1 MKKELLRKL
10 PSVDFLLK
18 DSKTA
23 LLLKERSRP
32 IVVEAI
38 RTALDKEREL
48 IKDSDA
54 TAYRFNIPV
63 FFEKVEAEIEKS
75 ERLSLARVVNA
86 TGVILHTN
94 LGRAPLSVSALNNL
108 IEVSTGY
115 ANLEFDLDKGERGE
129 RYSHLEP
136 LLCRLT
142 GSEAALVVNNNA
154 AAVLLVL
161 NTLAEG
167 KEVIVS
173 RGELVE
179 IGGSFRI
186 PDVMRK
192 SGARLIEVGTTNR
205 THFKDYEAALTP
217 ETALIMKVH
226 RSNFDMVGFTA
237 DVPVHD
243 LAKLGKENKI
253 TVMNDLGSGS
263 LIDLSGYGIKREP
276 TVKDSVAAGIDV
288 ITFSGDKL
296 LGGPQAGIIIG
307 KKEVVEA
314 IKKNPLTRALRI
326 DKLTVAALESTL
338 KIYMDE
344 LKAIHEIPVLRMLT
358 LQVADLAKTARRLL
372 KGLRGIPGGRF
383 EVSIRDGFSQVGGGA
398 MPLQE
403 IPTKLVVI
411 KSKGISPNRLEKK
424 LRANPNAIVARIERD
439 EVVFDMRT
447 LIEGD
452 IEIITEFFK
461 GASIG

>member
-1 MKKELLRKL
+1 MKKELFRKL
-10 PSVDFLLK
+10 PSVDSLLK
-18 DSKTA
+18 DGKTA
-23 LLLKERSRP
+23 LLLKEKSRP
-32 IVVEAI
+32 IVIEAI
-38 RTALDKEREL
+38 RTVLDKEREL

-54 TAYRFNIPV
+54 TAYRFNIGE
-63 FFEKVEAEIEKS
+63 FRKKVETEIEKS
-75 ERLSLARVVNA
+75 GRPSLARVVNA

-94 LGRAPLSVSALNNL
+94 LGRAPLAASALNNL
-108 IEVSTGY
+108 INTSTGY
-115 ANLEFDLDKGERGE
+115 TNLELDMEKGERGE

-192 SGARLIEVGTTNR
+192 SGTRLIEVGTTNR
-205 THFKDYEAALTP
+205 THLKDYEAALTP

-237 DVPVHD
+237 DVPIQGLV
-243 LAKLGKENKI
+243 KLGKENNI
-253 TVMNDLGSGS
+253 SVMNDLGSGS
-263 LIDLSGYGIKREP
+263 LIDLSGYGIIREP
-276 TVKDSVAAGIDV
+276 TVQDSVAAGIDV

-314 IKKNPLTRALRI
+314 IKNNPLTRALRI

-338 KIYMDE
+338 KIYIDE

-358 LQVADLAKTARRLL
+358 LQVADLAKTARRLQ

-383 EVSIRDGFSQVGGGA
+383 EVSIKDGFSQVGGGA

-411 KSKGISPNRLEKK
+411 KAKGISPNRLEKK
-424 LRANPNAIVARIERD
+424 LRTNSNAIVARIERD

-452 IEIITEFFK
+452 IEIITGFFK
-461 GASIG
+461 GVSIG

>member
-18 DSKTA
+18 DVKIA
-23 LLLKERSRP
+23 GFLKERSRP

-48 IKDSDA
+48 IKGSDA
-54 TAYRFNIPV
+54 TAYRFNIGD
-63 FFEKVEAEIEKS
+63 FRKKVGAKIEKS
-75 ERLSLARVVNA
+75 GRLSLARVVNA

-115 ANLEFDLDKGERGE
+115 ANLEFDLEKGERGE

-192 SGARLIEVGTTNR
+192 SGTRLIEVGTTNR
-205 THFKDYEAALTP
+205 THLKDYEAALTP

-237 DVPVHD
+237 DVPIQD
-243 LAKLGKENKI
+243 LVKLGKDNNI

-263 LIDLSGYGIKREP
+263 LIDLSGYGLKREP
-276 TVKDSVAAGIDV
+276 TVQDSVAGGIDI

-307 KKEVVEA
+307 KKEVIAA

-326 DKLTVAALESTL
+326 DKLTVAALEATL
-338 KIYMDE
+338 KIYLDE
-344 LKAIHEIPVLRMLT
+344 LKALHEIPVLRMLT
-358 LQVADLAKTARRLL
+358 LQVADLAKTARSLL

-411 KSKGISPNRLEKK
+411 KAKGISPNRLEKK
-424 LRANPNAIVARIERD
+424 LRTNSNAIVARIERD

-447 LIEGD
+447 LNEGD
-452 IEIITEFFK
+452 IEIITGFFK

>member
-10 PSVDFLLK
+10 PSVDSLLK

-23 LLLKERSRP
+23 LFLKERSRP

-48 IKDSDA
+48 IKGSDA
-54 TAYRFNIPV
+54 RIYRFNIGE
-63 FFEKVEAEIEKS
+63 FRKKVETEIEKR
-75 ERLSLARVVNA
+75 ERLSMARVVNA

-94 LGRAPLSVSALNNL
+94 LGRAPLSVSALKNL

-192 SGARLIEVGTTNR
+192 SGARLVEVGTTNR
-205 THFKDYEAALTP
+205 THLKDYRAALTQ

-237 DVPVHD
+237 DVPIQD
-243 LAKLGKENKI
+243 LARLGKDNNI
-253 TVMNDLGSGS
+253 PVMNDLGSGS

-307 KKEVVEA
+307 KKEVIAA
-314 IKKNPLTRALRI
+314 IKKNPLTRALRV
-326 DKLTVAALESTL
+326 DKLTVAALEATL
-338 KIYMDE
+338 KVYMDE
-344 LKAIHEIPVLRMLT
+344 LKALHEIPVLRMLT
-358 LQVADLAKTARRLL
+358 LQVADMAKTARRLL
-372 KGLRGIPGGRF
+372 KALRGIPGGRF

-398 MPLQE
+398 MPLQD

-411 KSKGISPNRLEKK
+411 KAKGMSPNRLEKE
-424 LRANPNAIVARIERD
+424 LRTNSNSIVARIERD
-439 EVVFDMRT
+439 GVVFDMRT

-452 IEIITEFFK
+452 IEIITGFFK

>member
-18 DSKTA
+18 DVKIA
-23 LLLKERSRP
+23 GFLKERSRP

-54 TAYRFNIPV
+54 TAYRFNIGD
-63 FFEKVEAEIEKS
+63 FRKKVGAKIEKS
-75 ERLSLARVVNA
+75 GRLSLARVVNA

-115 ANLEFDLDKGERGE
+115 ANLEFDLEKGERGE

-192 SGARLIEVGTTNR
+192 SGTRLIEVGTTNR
-205 THFKDYEAALTP
+205 THLKDYEAALTP

-237 DVPVHD
+237 DVPIQD
-243 LAKLGKENKI
+243 LVKLGKDNSI
-253 TVMNDLGSGS
+253 NVMNDLGSGS
-263 LIDLSGYGIKREP
+263 LIDLSEYGIKREP
-276 TVKDSVAAGIDV
+276 TVQDSVAGGIDI

-307 KKEVVEA
+307 KKEVIAA

-326 DKLTVAALESTL
+326 DKLTVAALEATL
-338 KIYMDE
+338 KIYLDE
-344 LKAIHEIPVLRMLT
+344 LKALHEIPVLRMLT
-358 LQVADLAKTARRLL
+358 LQVADLAKTARSLL

-411 KSKGISPNRLEKK
+411 KAKGISPNRLEKK
-424 LRANPNAIVARIERD
+424 LRTNSNAIVARIERD

-447 LIEGD
+447 LNEGD
-452 IEIITEFFK
+452 IEIITGFFK